1 MEQEI
6 IKIVEF
12 EDYINI
18 QKEYIHQEKTNIKKR
33 GYASFSILKSN
44 LSILI
49 SLLQEKSLE
58 ISEREIRKML

>member
-49 SLLQEKSLE
+49 SLLQ
-58 ISEREIRKML
+58 